1 MEKSFNGEQ
10 TEYLIQ
16 EIIVLRAELEKKI
29 KTKYSFCEMI
39 YSTEQRTLS

>member
-1 MEKSFNGEQ
+1 MKKSFNREQ

-29 KTKYSFCEMI
+29 KTKYSFWEMI
-39 YSTEQRTLS
+39 YSTKQRTLS